1 MSDANTSAPAETG
14 ELDMS
19 AAADLVPDDAFE
31 LAEDSPEEHP
41 EGGTEPGANEEAP
54 VEGEPEGDLPPE
66 PTAEGEPT
74 AEPEQPEPT
83 AEGPQTV
90 VIDGKAIPLQEVQ
103 NGYLRQADY
112 TRKTQ
117 EVAAER
123 QALQA
128 ERTTVTN
135 DRQQLASILDL
146 ATDIVKAHLPPE
158 PDPALIDTDVVGYM
172 QQDRAYKAAMAEL
185 QKLADARKTANAG
198 SDQERQAADEQAQTA
213 QREALATEYRTLQSK
228 VPELRT
234 PEGHK
239 AFFAKAEAAGAHY
252 GLSPEDVRGIQDH
265 RALLVLSDAAKWREM
280 QAKVPAA
287 VKRAQAA
294 PPIRAA
300 ARQAPG
306 TRSADAVAAARARLD
321 RDGSIEAAA
330 DLLDDSLFS

>member
-54 VEGEPEGDLPPE
+54 VEGEPEDDLSPE
-66 PTAEGEPT
+66 PTTEG
-74 AEPEQPEPT
+74 EQPEST

-185 QKLADARKTANAG
+185 QKLADARKTADAG
-198 SDQERQAADEQAQTA
+198 STKEREVADEQAQTA
-213 QREALATEYRTLQSK
+213 RNEALATEYRTLQSK

-239 AFFAKAEAAGAHY
+239 AFFARAEAAGAHY
-252 GLSPEDVRGIQDH
+252 GLSPQDVQGIQDH
-265 RALLVLSDAAKWREM
+265 RALLVLSDAAKWREL
-280 QAKVPAA
+280 QAKKPAA
-287 VKRAQAA
+287 VQRAQAA

-306 TRSADAVAAARARLD
+306 TRSADAVAAARARLE

-330 DLLDDSLFS
+330 ELLDDSLFS

>member
-14 ELDMS
+14 ELDLS
-19 AAADLVPDDAFE
+19 AAADLVPDDAFD
-31 LAEDSPEEHP
+31 LPEDLQPEHP
-41 EGGTEPGANEEAP
+41 EGETGLAEETSAEEEGALPAETVEEDTP
-54 VEGEPEGDLPPE
+54 
-66 PTAEGEPT
+66 
-74 AEPEQPEPT
+74 AEPEEPEATP
-83 AEGPQTV
+83 EGPQAV
-90 VIDGKAIPLQEVQ
+90 VIGGKAIPLKEVE

-123 QALQA
+123 QTVQA
-128 ERTTVTN
+128 ERETITQE
-135 DRQQLASILDL
+135 RSQLSAILTL

-185 QKLADARKTANAG
+185 QKLADARRDADAG
-198 SDQERQAADEQAQTA
+198 SEKERQASEEQTA
-213 QREALATEYRTLQSK
+213 NKVRETLTNEYRLLQGK

-239 AFFAKAEAAGAHY
+239 AFFARAEAAGAHY

-265 RALLVLSDAAKWREM
+265 RALIVLQDAARWRDL
-280 QAKVPAA
+280 QAKKPAA
-287 VKRAQAA
+287 VARAQAA
-294 PPIRAA
+294 PPIRTA

-306 TRSADAVAAARARLD
+306 TRSADAVLAAKARLE
-321 RDGSIEAAA
+321 REGSIEAAA
-330 DLLDDSLFS
+330 ALLPDDLFD